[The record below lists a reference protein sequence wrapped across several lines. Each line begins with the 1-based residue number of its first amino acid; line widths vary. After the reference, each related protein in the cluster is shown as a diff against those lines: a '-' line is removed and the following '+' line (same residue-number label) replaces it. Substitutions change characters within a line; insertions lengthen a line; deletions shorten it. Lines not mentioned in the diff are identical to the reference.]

1 MERFKCIMIIWLSVV
16 AAFAG
21 AAHGKASGSLL
32 QEGLYAEEI
41 DGDLD
46 KAIKIYQQII
56 AAGTAQRSHVAQ
68 AMYRQGMCYL
78 KKQDEAQARE
88 VFAKLVADY
97 SDQTRVVEKVKPM
110 LVELS
115 NGDPAALMPPE
126 TVIYLEGGSPGKQF
140 EKILKM
146 LEGTPL
152 ENPLAAIG
160 AGSNTGRS
168 TGSSNALPAPQNIL
182 AGLLNPGML
191 AEFKKIRGIGVGVTG
206 VANDNP
212 PVIVVLYPGKSDA
225 LRGLLMMALT
235 AFGTPG
241 EAIEGMQTI
250 ALRDGGGAA
259 YDDSTII
266 VASPKAYEAGQLTW
280 CVRQHKG
287 LIKEPTLA
295 SSNKSFA
302 RISRQDRQEHALTIW
317 ANVDEV
323 FAGLKRLFP
332 AAGVPEQMRRADE
345 FINLENVDDLIAFL
359 SIEED
364 RIAVETNIGF
374 KDGRRSAAYNLMRTS
389 PLSKAA
395 FNAVPSEAVALIS
408 FASPEPGS
416 PQSQMLSGKLKEN
429 MGLEIGDDVFSN
441 VDQITLFAL
450 PAPDEAVP
458 GVPPLALSAGLVVSS
473 DQPQQTKQILTRLLT
488 AANMLTSQPTD
499 GENAGR
505 YHIQL
510 ANGPAVHCY
519 ADQANKTTVLS
530 LNPTVVDASV
540 AALGEN
546 KSIIAAGRLH
556 EVVSTMSAKTSKL
569 ALINVGGMLSFV
581 EADEQVNGL
590 VAKLAS
596 SCDKT
601 TVRFRTQEEQNNLN
615 VRAEVT
621 GLPPVG
627 QVIEPAM
634 QLAKLIQKAK
644 ARSNE
649 QKRMVGLPVGIRHTS
664 GRPAID
670 GEAEDLWSGIRRHR
684 IRNTAYT
691 PASDRSDLTAFYRAM
706 WDDDNLYV
714 LVNVMDEAL
723 KNDSDEFYLD
733 DSVEVFID
741 ADNSKS
747 PTYGDN
753 DHQYFFEWAESDP
766 RMGEFQHSRPDG
778 VEFAVGR
785 ADVGY
790 RVEIRFPW
798 STLGA
803 DPAVGKKIGIDVH
816 VNDDDDG
823 GDRDTK
829 LMWHGTQDDAWQNP
843 QALGIAELAGMVAWL
858 RFDETEGRDAED
870 SSGNGNLGKIL
881 NGVPRWQASSGKAG
895 GALLFDG
902 KGDWVHLANESNFDF
917 VSEMTVAAWIKVNRF
932 DREYQAIV
940 AKGDSAWRI
949 QRNATTDTLE
959 FACSGLA
966 IPGGDQWGGL
976 YGNSSVN
983 DGKWHHVAG
992 VYDGQK
998 MYLYVDGVLDSS
1010 QPASGPIGTNDEPV
1024 YIGENSEMTGRQWNG
1039 MIDDVRIYSYA
1050 LGESDIE
1057 ALCSGQ
1063 K

>member
-1 MERFKCIMIIWLSVV
+1 MERFKDITIILLFVV
-16 AAFAG
+16 AAFAC
-21 AAHGKASGSLL
+21 AADGKAAGSLL

-46 KAIKIYQQII
+46 AAIKIYQQII
-56 AAGTAQRSHVAQ
+56 TAGTAQRSHMAQ

-78 KKQDEAQARE
+78 KKQDEAEAKA
-88 VFAKLVADY
+88 VFTKLVTDY
-97 SDQTRVVEKVKPM
+97 ADQTKVVAKAKPM
-110 LVELS
+110 LAELS
-115 NGDPAALMPPE
+115 NGDPAALMPADTLLYIE
-126 TVIYLEGGSPGKQF
+126 IGSPGKQV
-140 EKILKM
+140 ETILKM
-146 LEGTPL
+146 LKGTPL

-160 AGSNTGRS
+160 AGSGPRSDPGAWHS
-168 TGSSNALPAPQNIL
+168 TGHSGPGPENIL
-182 AGLLNPGML
+182 AGLLNPSMM
-191 AEFKKIRGIGVGVTG
+191 AEFKKIRGLGVGVTG
-206 VANDNP
+206 LGEDDP
-212 PVIVVLYPGKSDA
+212 PVIIVLYPGKSDA
-225 LRGLLMMALT
+225 LRGLLMTVLSMV
-235 AFGTPG
+235 GRPG
-241 EAIEGMQTI
+241 EAIEGMKTV
-250 ALRDGGGAA
+250 ATRDGGGAV
-259 YDDSTII
+259 YDDSVVIL
-266 VASPKAYEAGQLTW
+266 ASPKAYEAGQLTW
-280 CVRQHKG
+280 CVKQYKG
-287 LIKEPTLA
+287 LIDEPTLA

-302 RISRQDRQEHALTIW
+302 KVSRKDREENAVTVW

-323 FAGLKRLFP
+323 FAGLKKVLP
-332 AAGVPEQMRRADE
+332 AGEMPDQIRMADE
-345 FINLENVDDLIAFL
+345 FVDLENVNDLIAFL
-359 SIEED
+359 SIEAD
-364 RIAVETNIGF
+364 RIAVETNVGF
-374 KDGRRSAAYNLMRTS
+374 KDGHRSVAYDLMRTS
-389 PLSKAA
+389 PLNKAA

-429 MGLEIGDDVFSN
+429 MGLEIGDDVFTN

-450 PAPDEAVP
+450 PAPDEAIP
-458 GVPPLALSAGLVVSS
+458 GVPPLALSAGVVVSS

-505 YHIQL
+505 YHMQL

-530 LNPTVVDASV
+530 LNPTVIDASV
-540 AALGEN
+540 AAL
-546 KSIIAAGRLH
+546 SDRRSVITAGRLN
-556 EVVSTMSAKTSKL
+556 EAVSTMSAETSKL

-581 EADEQVNGL
+581 EADEEVNEL
-590 VAKLAS
+590 VAKLAR

-601 TVRFRTQEEQNNLN
+601 TVRFRTQEGQNNLN
-615 VRAEVT
+615 VRAEVS

-634 QLAKLIQKAK
+634 QLAKLIQQAK
-644 ARSNE
+644 AQSGW
-649 QKRMVGLPVGIRHTS
+649 QATAAALPGVVVHTS

-670 GEAEDLWSGIRRHR
+670 GKAEDLWSGIHRHR
-684 IRNTAYT
+684 IRNSAYE
-691 PASDRSDLTAFYRAM
+691 PALDRADLTAFYRAM
-706 WDDDNLYV
+706 WDQDNLYV

-741 ADNSKS
+741 AGHKD
-747 PTYGDN
+747 Y
-753 DHQYFFEWAESDP
+753 QYFQHFFEWAESDP
-766 RMGEFQHSRPDG
+766 QMGEFQHDRPDG

-785 ADVGY
+785 ADAGY

-798 STLGA
+798 STLGT
-803 DPAVGKKIGIDVH
+803 DPAIGKKIDIDVH

-823 GDRDTK
+823 ADRDTK
-829 LMWHGTQDDAWQNP
+829 LMWHGTQDNAWQDP
-843 QALGIAELAGMVAWL
+843 EALGVADLAGMVAWL
-858 RFDETEGRDAED
+858 KFDETQGRDAKD

-881 NGVPRWQASSGKAG
+881 NGAPRWQASGGKAG
-895 GALLFDG
+895 GTLLFDG
-902 KGDWVHLANESNFDF
+902 KGDWVHLANEQNFDF
-917 VSEMTVAAWIKVNRF
+917 VSEVTVAAWIKVNRF
-932 DREYQAIV
+932 DKEYQAIV

-966 IPGGDQWGGL
+966 IPGGDQYGGL

-1024 YIGENSEMTGRQWNG
+1024 YIGENSEMTGRHWNG
-1039 MIDDVRIYSYA
+1039 MIDDVRIYSCA
-1050 LGESDIE
+1050 LGESDIA
-1057 ALCSGQ
+1057 ALYSGG